1 MYVCAWMCQCLCVS
15 ILYDCVSAWVWT
27 LLLYHPVIGMIIP
40 QQFPNYSLFPP
51 ASCLKSKTTHSL
63 RSLNFSPRVSFD
75 TFSVCLYLCLSVCP
89 FPYRPCSHSMIK
101 KTHNKCF
108 YSYFSCPFLSR
119 YLALHNRQPSIH
131 SPPWRFKRTF
141 YGSALFSSRSF
152 LLPSNTWVFS
162 VPFFSLYR
170 TIRVTIID
178 LLAKLES
185 NLPFAVQSPRWLV
198 VSSPRY
204 ICSVL
209 IQFLSSTV
217 FQIN

>member
-89 FPYRPCSHSMIK
+89 FPYRPCSPRCSK
-101 KTHNKCF
+101 KRI
-108 YSYFSCPFLSR
+108 LSVFI
-119 YLALHNRQPSIH
+119 AI
-131 SPPWRFKRTF
+131 F
-141 YGSALFSSRSF
+141 AVLFSPGTWHYTTDNHQFTHLLEDLRELFMDQLSSVLAPFRSLPILESF
-152 LLPSNTWVFS
+152 LCRSSLCI
-162 VPFFSLYR
+162 VPYEWQSLIY
-170 TIRVTIID
+170 
-178 LLAKLES
+178 
-185 NLPFAVQSPRWLV
+185 
-198 VSSPRY
+198 
-204 ICSVL
+204 
-209 IQFLSSTV
+209 
-217 FQIN
+217 